1 MNYLTRIFAVVWI
14 VLMALWSTSKIGEE
28 PSGPVSWFSAW
39 LFVGV
44 NVYCMAIGYAVAKD
58 VERSKT

>member
-39 LFVGV
+39 LFVGI
-44 NVYCMAIGYAVAKD
+44 NAFCIAIGYEVAKE